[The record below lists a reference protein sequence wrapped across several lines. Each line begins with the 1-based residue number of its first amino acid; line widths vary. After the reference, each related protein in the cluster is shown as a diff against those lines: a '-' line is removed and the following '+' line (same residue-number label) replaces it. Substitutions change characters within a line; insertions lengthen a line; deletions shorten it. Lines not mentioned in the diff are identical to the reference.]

1 MTVII
6 IISKVVILTATG
18 VNLLYTQQERVIMS
32 SQYKITMIVQ
42 QTDEQE
48 EFYGSPHKWSMDEW
62 CPSDLASMCE
72 VDVDNMDFDSD
83 LSTDDDLIE
92 EG

>member
-1 MTVII
+1 MP
-6 IISKVVILTATG
+6 
-18 VNLLYTQQERVIMS
+18 

-48 EFYGSPHKWSMDEW
+48 EFYGSPHKWSMD
-62 CPSDLASMCE
+62 
-72 VDVDNMDFDSD
+72 FDSD

>member
-1 MTVII
+1 MP
-6 IISKVVILTATG
+6 
-18 VNLLYTQQERVIMS
+18 

-62 CPSDLASMCE
+62 CPSDLASTCQ

-92 EG
+92 EC

>member
-1 MTVII
+1 MP
-6 IISKVVILTATG
+6 
-18 VNLLYTQQERVIMS
+18 

-48 EFYGSPHKWSMDEW
+48 DFYGSPHKWSIDANLF
-62 CPSDLASMCE
+62 SDLASMCE